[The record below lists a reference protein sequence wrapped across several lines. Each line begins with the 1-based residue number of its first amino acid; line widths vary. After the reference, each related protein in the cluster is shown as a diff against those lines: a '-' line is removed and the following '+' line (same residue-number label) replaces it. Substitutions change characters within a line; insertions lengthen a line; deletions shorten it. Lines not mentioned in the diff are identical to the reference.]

1 MQAAMQWQSNMTN
14 PYKLPKG
21 NVLISL
27 SGGRTSAYMLHQI
40 CVANDGLRDDVVVA
54 FANTGREMEG
64 TIDFI
69 KEIQFRWQ
77 INVRWIEYRKAIPKY
92 EEVGH
97 NSVSLDGKPFME
109 MIDSKS
115 ANKFLPNQNMRFCT
129 QELKVKTIK
138 RFLVGMGWKRWTNT
152 VGIRGDEPRRLRE
165 SKDNRWVNWYPIAD
179 AKETV
184 KDVNYF
190 WEQQPFDLKIM
201 KGPGNCDGCFLKSEA
216 TLAAMIREYPER
228 MQWWID
234 MEEKTGGK
242 FHKNRTYKSLSEFVS
257 LQRDWIFDEDAYL
270 CQADDGECT
279 G

>member
-1 MQAAMQWQSNMTN
+1 MIS
-14 PYKLPKG
+14 PYKLPEG

-40 CVANDGLRDDVVVA
+40 LVANDGLRDDVVVA

-64 TIDFI
+64 TIEFV
-69 KEIQFRWQ
+69 KEIQHRW
-77 INVRWIEYRKAIPKY
+77 NVNIRWLEYRKAMPKF
-92 EEVGH
+92 EEVSH

-152 VGIRGDEPRRLRE
+152 VGIRGDEPRRLKE

-179 AKETV
+179 ANETV
-184 KDVNYF
+184 EYVNYF
-190 WEQQPFDLKIM
+190 WKQQPFDLKIM
-201 KGPGNCDGCFLKSEA
+201 NGSGNCDGCFLKSEA
-216 TLAAMIREYPER
+216 TLAALIREYPER
-228 MQWWID
+228 MSWWND
-234 MEEKTGGK
+234 MEKMTGGT
-242 FHKNRTYKSLSEFVS
+242 FHKNRTYESLASFVKK
-257 LQRDWIFDEDAYL
+257 QGDWIFNNEAYL
-270 CQADDGECT
+270 CQANDGECT